1 MPFKSF
7 FDEPENYK
15 NRFDFYEEGGSPLLL
30 KKFKETIEEQKN
42 DIEEINI
49 SWYLYN
55 NQHLHD
61 YLKEV
66 AATGITVNVI
76 TIPLEGYDHSK
87 PKIIKSIVTGKKLNK
102 RYTKYNLARIIYGEM
117 YRSTLHQNFNLYI
130 FPHLYVRSAR
140 VKKFSRGSLPYSLHI
155 KSAYIKKK
163 NGYLILLS
171 SCNLA
176 VRDLVKNESM
186 IIVEDEPNYE
196 EYIKTF
202 YKNLIRNSINIKNY
216 KSSLDTTCNT
226 YEKLAF
232 NFSDS
237 IFITAPFYDNSAN
250 LLEKT
255 ISQYIISA
263 KKRIIVCAQHLAAFN
278 YGVNAKYHST
288 INKSDTRKGMLG
300 EIITMANKGVKVTCL
315 SQTFSPLSKDEKQL
329 HETKYRTPVNT
340 RNFQHFFSQIIK
352 TENAEYFVNE
362 NIHSKFIIIDNTL
375 IYCSYNF
382 TPTQFI
388 FLDNVN
394 ITKFKNMPNLNYS
407 GIHCEVG
414 MHLVIKDQI
423 TVKAFENN
431 VANIK
436 RKKETIQAKNF
447 VNISSR
453 Q

>member
-1 MPFKSF
+1 
-7 FDEPENYK
+7 
-15 NRFDFYEEGGSPLLL
+15 
-30 KKFKETIEEQKN
+30 
-42 DIEEINI
+42 
-49 SWYLYN
+49 
-55 NQHLHD
+55 
-61 YLKEV
+61 
-66 AATGITVNVI
+66 
-76 TIPLEGYDHSK
+76 
-87 PKIIKSIVTGKKLNK
+87 
-102 RYTKYNLARIIYGEM
+102 
-117 YRSTLHQNFNLYI
+117 
-130 FPHLYVRSAR
+130 
-140 VKKFSRGSLPYSLHI
+140 
-155 KSAYIKKK
+155 
-163 NGYLILLS
+163 
-171 SCNLA
+171 
-176 VRDLVKNESM
+176 
-186 IIVEDEPNYE
+186 
-196 EYIKTF
+196 
-202 YKNLIRNSINIKNY
+202 
-216 KSSLDTTCNT
+216 
-226 YEKLAF
+226 
-232 NFSDS
+232 
-237 IFITAPFYDNSAN
+237 
-250 LLEKT
+250 
-255 ISQYIISA
+255 
-263 KKRIIVCAQHLAAFN
+263 
-278 YGVNAKYHST
+278 
-288 INKSDTRKGMLG
+288 
-300 EIITMANKGVKVTCL
+300 MANKGVKVTCL

-394 ITKFKNMPNLNYS
+394 IAKFKNMPNLNYS